1 LRPYYNY
8 ISLPFNVLHLKVSS
22 LKLYLI
28 TISIPLFLFS
38 AIAISQAPVADFSA
52 DKVSGCSPLTV
63 KFTDHSTNT
72 PTSWVWDFGNGQ
84 LSSLQNP
91 TVNFSTPGTYTVK
104 LIVRNTTGID

>member
-1 LRPYYNY
+1 M
-8 ISLPFNVLHLKVSS
+8 SS

-38 AIAISQAPVADFSA
+38 TIAISQAPVADFSA

-63 KFTDHSTNT
+63 TFTDHSTNS

-84 LSSLQNP
+84 LSSIQTP
-91 TVNFSTPGTYTVK
+91 TVNYSTPGTYTVK
-104 LIVRNTTGID
+104 LIARNTAGIDEEE